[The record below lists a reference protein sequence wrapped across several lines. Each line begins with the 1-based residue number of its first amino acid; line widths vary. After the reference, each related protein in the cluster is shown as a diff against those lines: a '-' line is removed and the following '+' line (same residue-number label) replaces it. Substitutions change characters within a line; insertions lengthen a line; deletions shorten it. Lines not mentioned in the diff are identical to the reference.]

1 MTPQLCALLLLL
13 LLGGSLSYT
22 LRGRSGVYI
31 RKRKQPS
38 LAVAPQREGSIIVPP
53 GYIKKDHGGSNEYGI
68 RQLTMT
74 ELISYI
80 SKIRKLMKVPSGTL
94 NLEMFEMLESLE
106 IIANAL
112 NSKKHPFSNE
122 LYTFGD
128 FNDGQID
135 CCGAVRLKKGFPN
148 EMDVYV
154 VLNYPHMNQEATSNM
169 IMYIDEMSKEN
180 AILVNYKPL
189 RIYSSLK
196 DSLNKVK
203 PNLHNDELNID
214 DNDESCMFI
223 DSNRPKFSLILDTIP
238 LIDLGRF
245 WYQVEIP
252 NEKPVYI
259 KQKLECLNEFEL
271 CHAKPTT
278 LGGGLL
284 VLDSENARTIY
295 PQATTEF
302 FQILTHELEHKL
314 PNLHVL

>member
-1 MTPQLCALLLLL
+1 M
-13 LLGGSLSYT
+13 SYT
-22 LRGRSGVYI
+22 LCGRSDVCI
-31 RKRKQPS
+31 RKQS
-38 LAVAPQREGSIIVPP
+38 SIAVAPQGEGSIIVPP

-74 ELISYI
+74 ELSSYI
-80 SKIRKLMKVPSGTL
+80 SKTRKSMKVPSGTL

-106 IIANAL
+106 IIASAL
-112 NSKKHPFSNE
+112 NSKSHHYSKE

-135 CCGAVRLKKGFPN
+135 CCGAVRLKNGFPN

-154 VLNYPHMNQEATSNM
+154 VLNYPHMNKEATSNM

-196 DSLNKVK
+196 DALNKVK
-203 PNLHNDELNID
+203 SNLLYDELSVDHIG
-214 DNDESCMFI
+214 EHIMFT
-223 DSNRPKFSLILDTIP
+223 DSSKPKFSLILDTIP

-245 WYQVEIP
+245 WYLVDIP
-252 NEKPVYI
+252 NAKPVYI
-259 KQKLECLNEFEL
+259 KQKLECLNEFDL
-271 CHAKPTT
+271 CHVKPTSV
-278 LGGGLL
+278 GGGLL
-284 VLDSENARTIY
+284 VLDTENARNIY
-295 PQATTEF
+295 PQATKEY
-302 FQILTHELEHKL
+302 FQLLTHELEHKL